1 MCNAVGDDSV
11 IVHFLLGYLH
21 RADWIAGNAEICP
34 KSTAQERIAIDRDSA
49 VFQHVEVGAS
59 RPTLN
64 RGGQSRQRVVIK
76 LVVAQ

>member
-1 MCNAVGDDSV
+1 
-11 IVHFLLGYLH
+11 
-21 RADWIAGNAEICP
+21 
-34 KSTAQERIAIDRDSA
+34 
-49 VFQHVEVGAS
+49 VEVGAS